1 MGDRYAPGLAEPR
14 AGASL
19 TRRFRSVA
27 SRHAPGV
34 AGDVVRAPDVHQL
47 PGAQGV
53 IEPRLRA
60 THHRHRDPRLEEER
74 GHLVVAGPVEEHGQV
89 VEDQGG
95 VEHDAD
101 AAEQTIAIAV
111 RHDNAER
118 VAGFAASRA
127 LPFQVA
133 FDVSGELAK
142 DFGNVRITPT
152 SFLIDRRGRVIWRA
166 VGEPNWSELHQ
177 RVERALGDAGS

>member
-1 MGDRYAPGLAEPR
+1 MGIVAAAAIGAVATLTLMKPAPEARFTTLSGETFSTAGLRGKVVLVNFWATYC
-14 AGASL
+14 GACL
-19 TRRFRSVA
+19 KEMPKLA
-27 SRHAPGV
+27 
-34 AGDVVRAPDVHQL
+34 D
-47 PGAQGV
+47 
-53 IEPRLRA
+53 
-60 THHRHRDPRLEEER
+60 THRKFAAR
-74 GHLVVAGPVEEHGQV
+74 GY
-89 VEDQGG
+89 D
-95 VEHDAD
+95 
-101 AAEQTIAIAV
+101 TIAIAV

-177 RVERALGDAGS
+177 RVERALGDSGS